1 MMYNV
6 EDKVMVFWDGELYH
20 EEAEITWVSDDE
32 EVFELVGKNYNE
44 FKGVHRK
51 DIFYDYEVDKLAL
64 CMAEGKEEV
73 IEKAS
78 DNEYLE
84 KYKNGEDSDWVTIL
98 SDVNLESLTGA
109 VASALGEMNSVVRWF
124 NELLSHYSENV
135 LLYCE
140 EDEMYYMILA
150 G

>member
-6 EDKVMVFWDGELYH
+6 GDKVMVFWDGELYY
-20 EEAEITWVSDDE
+20 EEVEITWVSDDE

-44 FKGVHRK
+44 FKGVYRK
-51 DIFYDYEVDKLAL
+51 NIFYDYEVDKLAL
-64 CMAEGKEEV
+64 CMTEGKEEV
-73 IEKAS
+73 IEKVS

-84 KYKNGEDSDWVTIL
+84 KYKNGEYNDWITII
-98 SDVNLESLTGA
+98 SDVNLEPLTGA

-124 NELLSHYSENV
+124 NELFSHYSENA
-135 LLYCE
+135 LLYCK
-140 EDEMYYMILA
+140 EDEMYYMILV

>member
-6 EDKVMVFWDGELYH
+6 GDKVMVFWDGELYY
-20 EEAEITWVSDDE
+20 EEVEITWVSDDE
-32 EVFELVGKNYNE
+32 ELFDLVGENYNE

-51 DIFYDYEVDKLAL
+51 NIFYDYEVDKLAL
-64 CMAEGKEEV
+64 CIAEGKEEV
-73 IEKAS
+73 IEKVS

-84 KYKNGEDSDWVTIL
+84 RYKNGEDSDWITIL
-98 SDVNLESLTGA
+98 SDVNLESLTGD
-109 VASALGEMNSVVRWF
+109 VSSGLGSMSNVIRWF
-124 NELLSHYSENV
+124 DELLSNYNESA

-140 EDEMYYMILA
+140 EDEMYYMILV

>member
-6 EDKVMVFWDGELYH
+6 GDKVMVFWDGELYY
-20 EEAEITWVSDDE
+20 EDVEITWVSDDE
-32 EVFELVGKNYNE
+32 EVFDLVGENYNE

-51 DIFYDYEVDKLAL
+51 NIFYDYEVDKLAL

-84 KYKNGEDSDWVTIL
+84 KCKNGEDSDWITIL
-98 SDVNLESLTGA
+98 SDVSLESLTGDI
-109 VASALGEMNSVVRWF
+109 SYGLDSLNSVVRWF
-124 NELLSHYSENV
+124 DELLSHYNENA

-140 EDEMYYMILA
+140 EDEMYHIILV

>member
-20 EEAEITWVSDDE
+20 EEVKITWVSDDE
-32 EVFELVGKNYNE
+32 EVFDLVGKNYNE
-44 FKGVHRK
+44 FKGVYRK
-51 DIFYDYEVDKLAL
+51 NIFYDYEVDKLAL

-84 KYKNGEDSDWVTIL
+84 KYKNGEDSDWATIL

-124 NELLSHYSENV
+124 NELLSHYSENA

-140 EDEMYYMILA
+140 EDKMYYMILV